1 MERKIPVPGS
11 FYRHFKGN
19 IYQIRDIATH
29 SETGEKMVVYQAMY
43 PPFGTWVRPLAMFL
57 ERVDN
62 RKYPNARQQYRFEQI
77 VWKNTQ
83 NRENPSEDKGTAESP
98 SENDGLEKKTG
109 SVVEIPDDRLK
120 QIIMEGQ
127 AEKLLTGVMQREEI
141 AQKGLML
148 ILDAHNYNEKRK
160 LFLGLRQY
168 LEETHLSSIAVALD
182 IVLEDGDAGE
192 HFDAI
197 LYCLEKWEQ
206 YEGGRLR
213 Q

>member
-1 MERKIPVPGS
+1 MERKIPVPGN

-19 IYQIRDIATH
+19 IYQIRDIAIH
-29 SETGEKMVVYQAMY
+29 SESGEKMVVYQAMY
-43 PPFGTWVRPLAMFL
+43 PPFGTWVRPLTMFL
-57 ERVDN
+57 DRVDSN
-62 RKYPNARQQYRFEQI
+62 KYPDAAQQYRFEQI
-77 VWKNTQ
+77 VWKNNQTQ
-83 NRENPSEDKGTAESP
+83 ESRSENRGVPSPP
-98 SENDGLEKKTG
+98 SENSSVERKTG
-109 SVVEIPDDRLK
+109 SMAEIPDDRLK

-148 ILDAHNYNEKRK
+148 ILDAQNYNEKRK

-182 IVLEDGDAGE
+182 IVLEDGDASE
-192 HFDAI
+192 HFEAI